1 MSASLEIVN
10 FISSN
15 NIFVVLLF
23 LVVVIFRNP
32 KEIIQSL
39 DVWKSSKTSTLE
51 LALSSNY
58 LKGSSRTLI
67 EDKLEQRHFY
77 LSTGLNAEKLVRQ
90 KILEVY
96 DHSAGSVKFQHFVR
110 VSNRYNFDDSVLSL
124 TWGWYELFSL
134 WLLGSSAFLSLI
146 SSLVLVLLAIIGVV
160 DHDISS
166 DLIQKVISMIAVLSM
181 TGIFYL
187 YCWMILMST
196 KIVQKEVA
204 LFNDSNSASETNEPA
219 SLESN
224 VTYVE

>member
-1 MSASLEIVN
+1 MQASLEIVN

-23 LVVVIFRNP
+23 LVVVICRNP

-51 LALSSNY
+51 LALRSKY

-77 LSTGLNAEKLVRQ
+77 LTTGLNAEKLVRQ
-90 KILEVY
+90 KILDVY
-96 DHSAGSVKFQHFVR
+96 AYSAGSVKFQHFVR
-110 VSNRYNFDDSVLSL
+110 VNNRYSFDDSVLSL

-134 WLLGSSAFLSLI
+134 WILGCAAFISLI
-146 SSLVLVLLAIIGVV
+146 SALALVLLAIIGVV

-166 DLIQKVISMIAVLSM
+166 VLIQKVFSIIAALSI
-181 TGIFYL
+181 TGIFYF
-187 YCWMILMST
+187 YCWMVLVSAN
-196 KIVQKEVA
+196 IVRKEVTA
-204 LFNDSNSASETNEPA
+204 FNENNNSSETNEPV

-224 VTYVE
+224 F